1 MAEKKQL
8 IKNYITKLADQINEQ
23 YQGLIDEDKINKAM
37 SMFVNSSDEYDA
49 IIERINELVNQLI
62 QNYLKEQEKRFAPEL
77 VKENHEEIYNKL
89 EILIK
94 KLNEKGVDYQLA
106 GALCAYIKYG
116 VESNRTHDDIDI
128 NLNEADI
135 NKFKEVCEE
144 MGLQFHDKRTT
155 TSRVLKNGIP
165 SGEHEVIATL
175 DASDFHIGA
184 FCFERKPDGTVINK
198 GYYHDGNGQIFSRN
212 DIISP
217 ELASEIFGRE
227 QATFRGQKLFIT
239 PPEFIY
245 KLKSYTQNP
254 KDKVDL
260 SFMESRIDRNKLERI
275 NELSETSHIEHQK
288 VSNFIPSQNFNYHT
302 HAYRPSHSE
311 YISDEEILKT
321 AKQMGITALG
331 FSEHIPN
338 PGLILPDEDNRML
351 LSEVDEYIS
360 LVDKMKN
367 ENPNMTILAGFEAEY
382 DPMKESFLG
391 TMRNKVDYMI
401 LGQQYVSRN
410 LNNINGI
417 NNPNYPIEY
426 ANMVAKGID
435 SGIFDI
441 VAYPDL
447 FMQFRN
453 SMIDEESKKLFDKN
467 SILASQIIC
476 EKSRDMGIPLEV
488 NLGLFSKD
496 ESMAYPSTIFWKVA
510 SEIDGLQVLLGIDF
524 HNLNAIKGIDKS
536 LENVSGI
543 IEMLQDKMVSSNY
556 NPVVARENNPKLQE
570 AYNKGQEK
578 ALTFETHMINQTLNS
593 ICDNLSDNLTPEEIA
608 LGISQ
613 GLDMTMKDCVR
624 YANAK
629 DKVIVDEITKIGNNP
644 NMPMEE
650 KKIKASR
657 KKKAVEETNQVLKNQ
672 QSAIENAKNNVLN
685 SMNIGCQSKEEFV
698 NMTTQMIEYGSTAK
712 ETHKAKIENQ
722 ITEFQA
728 TKDISNTIVNTKSPT
743 LVRKQN
749 PDNHNNNSGFAN
761 TLAIILV
768 VTFIASF
775 VAVITYTICSK
786 W

>member
-23 YQGLIDEDKINKAM
+23 YKGLIDEDKINKAM
-37 SMFVNSSDEYDA
+37 SMFVNSSDEYDV

-135 NKFKEVCEE
+135 NKFKEACEE

-239 PPEFIY
+239 PPEYIY

>member
-239 PPEFIY
+239 PPEYIY
-245 KLKSYTQNP
+245 KLKSYTQNS

-260 SFMESRIDRNKLERI
+260 SFMESRIDRNKLARI
-275 NELSETSHIEHQK
+275 NELSKTSHIEHQK
-288 VSNFIPSQNFNYHT
+288 VSNFTLSQNFNYHT
-302 HAYRPSHSE
+302 HTYRSGHSE

-441 VAYPDL
+441 VAHPDL

-510 SEIDGLQVLLGIDF
+510 SEIDGLQVLLGIDS

-657 KKKAVEETNQVLKNQ
+657 KKKAVVETNQVLKNQ

-698 NMTTQMIEYGSTAK
+698 NMTTQMTEYHSTAK
-712 ETHKAKIENQ
+712 ETHKAKMENQ

>member
-239 PPEFIY
+239 PPEYIY
-245 KLKSYTQNP
+245 KLKSYTQNS

-260 SFMESRIDRNKLERI
+260 SFMESRIDRNKLARI
-275 NELSETSHIEHQK
+275 NELSKTSHIEHQK
-288 VSNFIPSQNFNYHT
+288 VSNFTLSQNFNYHT
-302 HAYRPSHSE
+302 HTYRSGHSE

-426 ANMVAKGID
+426 ANMIAKGID

-441 VAYPDL
+441 VAHPDL

-510 SEIDGLQVLLGIDF
+510 SEIDGLQVLLGIDS

-657 KKKAVEETNQVLKNQ
+657 KKKAVVETNQVLKNQ

-698 NMTTQMIEYGSTAK
+698 NMTTQMTEYHSTAK
-712 ETHKAKIENQ
+712 ETHKAKMENQ

-743 LVRKQN
+743 LVRKRN

>member
-1 MAEKKQL
+1 MNIEK
-8 IKNYITKLADQINEQ
+8 IKLGD
-23 YQGLIDEDKINKAM
+23 
-37 SMFVNSSDEYDA
+37 
-49 IIERINELVNQLI
+49 IIWA
-62 QNYLKEQEKRFAPEL
+62 KRF
-77 VKENHEEIYNKL
+77 KNKL
-89 EILIK
+89 EESSIPNGHQYGPFIVIKKTNKRVYALMATSKPNKTPWDLKLKISKMPINTKETYVFLGKVFIINKNNFIKIMGNISNEDLEIIKKRLYILHNKEYKMKFITNKDLSFNYNMGDIVTYKHKKFYIEKVGYNYVYAYKLKEVKDNTKINIFNKYYEINPILNKIPINKIKLIEVVTLSQRNYIKNILIK
-94 KLNEKGVDYQLA
+94 IHKIEVGKLITYNKK
-106 GALCAYIKYG
+106 KY
-116 VESNRTHDDIDI
+116 
-128 NLNEADI
+128 
-135 NKFKEVCEE
+135 
-144 MGLQFHDKRTT
+144 
-155 TSRVLKNGIP
+155 
-165 SGEHEVIATL
+165 
-175 DASDFHIGA
+175 
-184 FCFERKPDGTVINK
+184 
-198 GYYHDGNGQIFSRN
+198 
-212 DIISP
+212 
-217 ELASEIFGRE
+217 
-227 QATFRGQKLFIT
+227 
-239 PPEFIY
+239 FIY
-245 KLKSYTQNP
+245 KMDSSGIKAILLSNKYHTKIVIDNNRYFSNLEICDLK
-254 KDKVDL
+254 KDKEMQVGA
-260 SFMESRIDRNKLERI
+260 
-275 NELSETSHIEHQK
+275 T
-288 VSNFIPSQNFNYHT
+288 
-302 HAYRPSHSE
+302 
-311 YISDEEILKT
+311 
-321 AKQMGITALG
+321 
-331 FSEHIPN
+331 
-338 PGLILPDEDNRML
+338 
-351 LSEVDEYIS
+351 
-360 LVDKMKN
+360 
-367 ENPNMTILAGFEAEY
+367 NMTILAGFEAEY

-441 VAYPDL
+441 VAHPDL

-510 SEIDGLQVLLGIDF
+510 SEIDGLQVLLGIDS
-524 HNLNAIKGIDKS
+524 HNLNAIKDIDKS

-698 NMTTQMIEYGSTAK
+698 NMATQMIEYGSTAK

-749 PDNHNNNSGFAN
+749 PDNYNNNSGFAN